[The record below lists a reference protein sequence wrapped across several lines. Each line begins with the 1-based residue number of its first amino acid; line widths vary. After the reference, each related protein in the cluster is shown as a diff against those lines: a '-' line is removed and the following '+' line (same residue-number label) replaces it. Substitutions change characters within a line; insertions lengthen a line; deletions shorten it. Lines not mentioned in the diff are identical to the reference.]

1 MEHHISKIHWGNKDP
16 QKNNLWYLEIYP
28 ITTSTQGY
36 EDWGKSAIDQQTI
49 DFLSTDDDSVS
60 YYVRSAKIPN
70 LSIGNHESKF
80 MGLKIQLPSPED
92 TSEKRLDL
100 TFDEFESQKIYTAFN
115 DWISSIFNVNGEDE
129 IHNENTVLDS
139 HTANLHLTLLGLNG
153 EPLDKKIVFY
163 KAFPTSISS
172 AELSYESSSKINYTV
187 SFLYQYYRIVENPYI
202 PDANVAS
209 LELE

>member
-28 ITTSTQGY
+28 IATGTQGY

-49 DFLSTDDDSVS
+49 DFLSTEDDGVS

-92 TSEKRLDL
+92 TSEKRLGGHGVSLLSEDK
-100 TFDEFESQKIYTAFN
+100 DGAF
-115 DWISSIFNVNGEDE
+115 SSVDNLIGQELQE
-129 IHNENTVLDS
+129 I
-139 HTANLHLTLLGLNG
+139 
-153 EPLDKKIVFY
+153 
-163 KAFPTSISS
+163 
-172 AELSYESSSKINYTV
+172 
-187 SFLYQYYRIVENPYI
+187 
-202 PDANVAS
+202 
-209 LELE
+209 